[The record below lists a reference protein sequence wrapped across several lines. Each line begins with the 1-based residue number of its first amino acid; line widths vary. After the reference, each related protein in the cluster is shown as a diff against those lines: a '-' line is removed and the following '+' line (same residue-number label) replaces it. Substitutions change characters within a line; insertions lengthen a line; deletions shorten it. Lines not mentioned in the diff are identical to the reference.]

1 MPAAPKTLEELAAL
15 AGIGV
20 DDLREF
26 KESDFDDLTKELNV
40 AVTARVKL
48 RGLFRKLL
56 ASQQQAHPSD
66 ASAHGVWL
74 RGGVCV
80 SVQQQHP
87 TTQRLVPHRATAA
100 QIRYL

>member
-56 ASQQQAHPSD
+56 ASQQLSTAQAKFE
-66 ASAHGVWL
+66 AFFERV
-74 RGGVCV
+74 GGADSLEGLQNVPV
-80 SVQQQHP
+80 S
-87 TTQRLVPHRATAA
+87 T
-100 QIRYL
+100 